1 MRRDTWL
8 YRISLIWIVVLAVG
22 IPFALSVLR

>member
-1 MRRDTWL
+1 MKRDIWL
-8 YRISLIWIVVLAVG
+8 YRISLIWIVALAVG